1 MENYVEN
8 LRFIREPDN
17 EDCMTGIVPAN
28 FEVKKKEEK
37 HTAIVPELTSMNRI
51 LFDHYRDDM
60 IRYLKDMLRSG
71 YLKEIVG
78 FPFQN
83 KKLYRNNYDFSE
95 VFYWRVDR
103 ETFIADVRV
112 DLYLNTGNAIRTWNG
127 FLNLWFYL
135 GEKITCSIEY
145 LASAKDMADED
156 LTRLSSYLVPIL
168 SNRQVDETAEAI
180 WAIHLP
186 EALYSPEQRSA
197 VNLAHKMGLSIQYL
211 PVYHH
216 QDTDSILFFEEGEL
230 PVLVRRVEDEE
241 EKEPEVV
248 VIPAKTIVINTNCVR
263 QEYSGFNIYHE
274 CFHYEEHYL
283 FYRLQKM
290 GNNDPHLI
298 KTKEVALGE
307 GKKINDPVYWME
319 KQANRGAYGLL
330 MPLTYMQNLIHTEIE
345 KVKAY
350 THQGYRFQ
358 VVGEEI
364 VQRLKIPH
372 FRIRARMIQLGHID
386 ARGALN
392 YVDRHKIEPF
402 AFDQNAWLE
411 EQQTFIIDREEAW
424 KLYESDEPFREEIDS
439 GRYTY
444 ADGHIVRNDPTMLR
458 DGINEKRLSIW
469 ANSHV
474 DQCCLRFIRQYTQK
488 GVGKYVFGRMNYD
501 SEYVKQTLFY
511 VEDYTMKVETDEFTA
526 AKKYKENFPDSFREA
541 FAQIRKRNNLSIEKT
556 AELMNM
562 SDSTLKRW
570 IREPDDRITIDFVIT
585 VALALKLPDW
595 LSELLLDR
603 AHKCLSTANRR
614 HLALRWILRVQWS
627 DGITAANDFLKAK
640 GLEPLQI

>member
-1 MENYVEN
+1 
-8 LRFIREPDN
+8 
-17 EDCMTGIVPAN
+17 
-28 FEVKKKEEK
+28 
-37 HTAIVPELTSMNRI
+37 MNRI

-216 QDTDSILFFEEGEL
+216 QDTDSILFFEE
-230 PVLVRRVEDEE
+230 
-241 EKEPEVV
+241 
-248 VIPAKTIVINTNCVR
+248 
-263 QEYSGFNIYHE
+263 
-274 CFHYEEHYL
+274 
-283 FYRLQKM
+283 
-290 GNNDPHLI
+290 
-298 KTKEVALGE
+298 
-307 GKKINDPVYWME
+307 
-319 KQANRGAYGLL
+319 
-330 MPLTYMQNLIHTEIE
+330 
-345 KVKAY
+345 
-350 THQGYRFQ
+350 
-358 VVGEEI
+358 
-364 VQRLKIPH
+364 
-372 FRIRARMIQLGHID
+372 
-386 ARGALN
+386 
-392 YVDRHKIEPF
+392 
-402 AFDQNAWLE
+402 
-411 EQQTFIIDREEAW
+411 
-424 KLYESDEPFREEIDS
+424 
-439 GRYTY
+439 
-444 ADGHIVRNDPTMLR
+444 
-458 DGINEKRLSIW
+458 
-469 ANSHV
+469 
-474 DQCCLRFIRQYTQK
+474 CCLRFIRQYTQK